1 MQSRRRVRI
10 LIQEVEKGKSLGG
23 QHISTYI
30 LEPEIVY
37 REVKRL
43 IERLENKAMDK
54 QVQSDDAQA
63 THGAT

>member
-1 MQSRRRVRI
+1 MQNKRRVRI

-30 LEPEIVY
+30 LEPELVY

-54 QVQSDDAQA
+54 TVLSDEAQS
-63 THGAT
+63 THVAS